1 MKHSEKIQDAT
12 VWLVVAL
19 GLVVLLLLMLQSA

>member
-1 MKHSEKIQDAT
+1 MKRSEKFEDVT
-12 VWLVVAL
+12 VWLVIAL

>member
-1 MKHSEKIQDAT
+1 MKRSEKVLDAT

-19 GLVVLLLLMLQSA
+19 GMVVLLLLMLQSA

>member
-1 MKHSEKIQDAT
+1 MKRSEKVLDAT

-19 GLVVLLLLMLQSA
+19 GLVVLLLLMLQSG